1 MNHPAAFTRLSNG
14 RQDFETTES
23 KKYSTDSKGG
33 VSVRR
38 LFAIAMALA
47 LLAFSVAPAAAATDP
62 HITVND
68 KDATAAL
75 AAVVESN
82 ELMAPVDALAKAIG
96 AQLTVSADG
105 REYTLSA
112 TGYSIVFEEGKTA
125 AIVNGAVRQAPVA
138 PHKSGDKL
146 MVPVRF
152 VAQGLGTY
160 NTLDAA
166 TGNLSIMTGRYLVE
180 KTNKAGSVNQ
190 KMVAKM
196 LMAMKLSGADLP
208 GGTMNMTIDMDMNA
222 HLNNQNMLMT
232 MKTGDMDVMGVKVPG
247 MTMTMAMKENKLY
260 MKSNQAGDKWQ
271 VLPTAAKIDPKEMLS
286 SPQFKDLSPEKLQ
299 GELLDSSTITIS
311 GTETVN
317 NVQAVKVNM
326 YMSDKG
332 FEKLMNDVFDSLLK
346 AEGAKGGVA
355 MPEMKVKISNMSASY
370 LIDPATGFAYQ
381 SNMEMRLSISM
392 KMDGETAD
400 IDMGLKMNT
409 QSTPTDEA
417 ITWPADLPK

>member
-1 MNHPAAFTRLSNG
+1 M
-14 RQDFETTES
+14 
-23 KKYSTDSKGG
+23 
-33 VSVRR
+33 RR
-38 LFAIAMALA
+38 LLAIAMALA
-47 LLAFSVAPAAAATDP
+47 LLAFSVAPVAAATGP
-62 HITVND
+62 HVTIND
-68 KDATAAL
+68 QDATAAL
-75 AAVVESN
+75 APVVESN
-82 ELMAPVDALAKAIG
+82 ELMAPIDALAKAIG
-96 AQLTVSADG
+96 AELTVSADG

-125 AIVNGAVRQAPVA
+125 AIVNGAVRQVPVA

-146 MVPVRF
+146 LVPVHF

-180 KTNKAGSVNQ
+180 KTNKAGDMNQ

-196 LMAMKLSGADLP
+196 LMAMKLSASDLP
-208 GGTMNMTIDMDMNA
+208 GGAMNMTIDMDLNA
-222 HLNNQNMLMT
+222 HLNNQNMRMT
-232 MKTGDMDVMGVKVPG
+232 MKTGDMDVMGIKVPG
-247 MTMTMAMKENKLY
+247 MTMEMAMKDNKLY
-260 MKSNQAGDKWQ
+260 MKSPQTRDKWQ
-271 VLPTAAKIDPKEMLS
+271 ALPATAKVDPKAMLS

-299 GELLDSSTITIS
+299 GELLNSSTITIT

-326 YMSDKG
+326 YMNDKG
-332 FEKLMNDVFDSLLK
+332 FEQLMNDVFDSLFK
-346 AEGAKGGVA
+346 AQGAQASVE

-370 LIDPATGFAYQ
+370 LIDPATGFPYQ
-381 SNMEMRLSISM
+381 SNMELRLSISM
-392 KMDGETAD
+392 KMDGETAG

-417 ITWPADLPK
+417 IAWPADLPK